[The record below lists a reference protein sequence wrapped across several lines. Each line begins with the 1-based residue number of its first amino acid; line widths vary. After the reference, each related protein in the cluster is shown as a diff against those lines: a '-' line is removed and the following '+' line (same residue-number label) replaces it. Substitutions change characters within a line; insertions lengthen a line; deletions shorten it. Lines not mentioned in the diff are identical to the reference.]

1 MAKRAYRKDYMTK
14 IKGSANWYLQFYIK
28 PEYRSLPFFKNNSKW
43 NTRRN
48 YLETLKTPNYQ
59 EAAVR
64 SERRLQQIGIREKAL
79 PPELVIGSEAF
90 YAVMRDIKSRDD
102 EELKQLLDAY
112 ETLRDNALSPSIEQT
127 DGLEVLDEI
136 SFDHYSKAVE
146 AVKRE
151 LKERETPFFSQPYPY
166 QITLLQL
173 AEHYRSEIVE
183 DGADNKTQSKLHHA
197 VRKLL
202 EFRGVNDIEV
212 RLIKPKLINE
222 YVRYSK
228 QNDVAEGTMRS
239 ELAALS
245 NVWKYGLRNEY
256 LQEAINPFANVQLKG
271 FKKKISRKPFS
282 SEMLTELLKA
292 SKSDADIEQLI
303 MCSYYTGMRLSEVF
317 GVKFKRVGDVLCFDV
332 ATDGGKTESA
342 KRLIPIHDDLRSW
355 LEKKYKTG
363 QTDGLQWSRATHDS
377 VGKKFGR
384 LKNSILE
391 QVGVTDPE
399 QKKKYV
405 HHSFRHGFVTML
417 IEAGFNELEFADL
430 TGHSKSYLGRT
441 EAGRTYSSTSQVE
454 KLRTM
459 INSLPEMAT

>member
-28 PEYRSLPFFKNNSKW
+28 PDYRSLPFFKNNPKW
-43 NTRRN
+43 ATRRN
-48 YLETLKTPNYQ
+48 FLETLKTPNYQ
-59 EAAVR
+59 EASVR
-64 SERRLQQIGIREKAL
+64 SERRLQEIGIKERPL
-79 PPELVIGSEAF
+79 PPELATGKEA
-90 YAVMRDIKSRDD
+90 
-102 EELKQLLDAY
+102 
-112 ETLRDNALSPSIEQT
+112 
-127 DGLEVLDEI
+127 
-136 SFDHYSKAVE
+136 
-146 AVKRE
+146 
-151 LKERETPFFSQPYPY
+151 FFSQPYPY
-166 QITLLQL
+166 EITLLQL
-173 AEHYRSEIVE
+173 AEHYRTEIVE
-183 DGADNKTQSKLHHA
+183 DGADIKTQSKLHHA

-212 RLIKPKLINE
+212 RLIKPKLISD
-222 YVRYSK
+222 YVRHSK

-245 NVWKYGLRNEY
+245 NVWKYGVRNEY
-256 LQEAINPFANVQLKG
+256 LQEGINPFANVQLKG
-271 FKKKISRKPFS
+271 FKNKTSRKPFT

-292 SKSDADIEQLI
+292 SESDADMEQLI

-317 GVKFKRVGDVLCFDV
+317 TAKFKSVGDVLCFDV

-355 LEKKYKTG
+355 LEKKYKIG
-363 QTDGLQWSRATHDS
+363 QTNGLQWSRPTHDS

-384 LKNSILE
+384 LKNTILE

-399 QKKKYV
+399 KKREYV

-430 TGHSKSYLGRT
+430 TGHSKSFLGRT
-441 EAGRTYSSTSQVE
+441 EAGRTYTSTAQLE
-454 KLRTM
+454 KLKSI
-459 INSLPEMAT
+459 INALPVAL